1 MHITSAQIGSV
12 PSEPE
17 YPPYDGDYS
26 DGSGADTPDEPN
38 YFPEP
43 DTVPPPLTDPEYP
56 SSPSGSDPGTST
68 PTRSFTPLPNKV
80 IVGYWHNW
88 ENDSAPFMKLWDV
101 LDTDYNVVNVSFIE
115 TWKEN
120 EIGRPANFIAEGVHP
135 KFTVYDGSRSQ
146 NLTYSDADFK
156 RDVRALQA
164 AGIPVL
170 ISIGGQNGHVEIRNE
185 AEKDAYVQ
193 GVIDIVTEY
202 NFDGIDINYEGGSMT
217 ILNGP
222 QDSIKYDDI
231 TDPELKFGI
240 DAIREIKAHFGEGF
254 IITAAPELAYVQE
267 GRYAYP
273 NSSQFIP
280 FLHNIRNKIDVTSLH
295 EGRLQRSYASQ

>member
-120 EIGRPANFIAEGVHP
+120 EIGRE
-135 KFTVYDGSRSQ
+135 
-146 NLTYSDADFK
+146 
-156 RDVRALQA
+156 
-164 AGIPVL
+164 
-170 ISIGGQNGHVEIRNE
+170 ENE
-185 AEKDAYVQ
+185 K
-193 GVIDIVTEY
+193 
-202 NFDGIDINYEGGSMT
+202 
-217 ILNGP
+217 
-222 QDSIKYDDI
+222 K
-231 TDPELKFGI
+231 
-240 DAIREIKAHFGEGF
+240 
-254 IITAAPELAYVQE
+254 
-267 GRYAYP
+267 
-273 NSSQFIP
+273 
-280 FLHNIRNKIDVTSLH
+280 
-295 EGRLQRSYASQ
+295 